1 MQNIKIVLAYD
12 GSCFLGWQKS
22 REGPTIEQSLQDV
35 LTKILQHSVTLQA
48 ASRTDAKVHASRQV
62 VNFFTPRSIHPFSL
76 QQSMNC
82 LLPKEMVVLSIE
94 KMAFSFHP
102 TLDCILKEYRYFI
115 CHGSFQLPFHRFYS
129 WHYHYP
135 LDMQAMELAA
145 ANFIGT
151 HDFTSFCNKD
161 SHHRYSS
168 YERTLQELNI
178 KKMEGQRVMIQV
190 KGKSFLYK
198 MVRNLV
204 GTLAYVGSGKIAATS
219 VKDILQQKDRRNAG
233 PTAPAHGLFL
243 HQITY

>member
-1 MQNIKIVLAYD
+1 
-12 GSCFLGWQKS
+12 
-22 REGPTIEQSLQDV
+22 
-35 LTKILQHSVTLQA
+35 
-48 ASRTDAKVHASRQV
+48 
-62 VNFFTPRSIHPFSL
+62 
-76 QQSMNC
+76 
-82 LLPKEMVVLSIE
+82 MVG
-94 KMAFSFHP
+94 
-102 TLDCILKEYRYFI
+102 Y
-115 CHGSFQLPFHRFYS
+115 
-129 WHYHYP
+129 
-135 LDMQAMELAA
+135 
-145 ANFIGT
+145 
-151 HDFTSFCNKD
+151 FTSFCNKD

-204 GTLAYVGSGKIAATS
+204 GTLAYVGSGKIVATS